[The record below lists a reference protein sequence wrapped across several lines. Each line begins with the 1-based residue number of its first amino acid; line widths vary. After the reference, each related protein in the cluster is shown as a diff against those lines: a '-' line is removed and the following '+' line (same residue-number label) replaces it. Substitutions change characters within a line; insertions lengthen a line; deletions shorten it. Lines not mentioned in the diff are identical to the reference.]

1 MAQKTGAVVTC
12 EEHNIYGGL
21 GSAVAE
27 VLVENTPVPM
37 ARVGVNDSFGESGLP
52 DQLLEKYGLTAAHI
66 VEKAKAV
73 IARK

>member
-1 MAQKTGAVVTC
+1 M
-12 EEHNIYGGL
+12 
-21 GSAVAE
+21 AE